1 MDISNTA
8 KNIWNGQIKALDR
21 VLDHFFCCDG
31 VYRTN
36 PDAHEQIMETIE
48 PVLAPVLQD
57 SFSILR
63 DTTDY
68 FTAPASTKYHGAWQS
83 GLLVH
88 SNACGKGF
96 AQHQY
101 QYDSAVAKSAFSDL
115 SLECCMTL
123 ARSTDTRK
131 LPDGSYTYDDSLFPY
146 PGHGERSVA
155 MLDRLGVQCTEEEK
169 FCIRFHMGAYETKEW
184 DYYDKA
190 IKLYPTVL
198 WTHTAD
204 MYASKVDGV

>member
-1 MDISNTA
+1 MEITKTA
-8 KNIWNGQIKALDR
+8 KNIWRGQIKALDR
-21 VLDHFFCCDG
+21 VLDHFVCCDG

-36 PDAHEQIMETIE
+36 PDAYDQIMETIE
-48 PVLAPVLQD
+48 PVMAPVLQD
-57 SFSILR
+57 SFRLLR

-88 SNACGKGF
+88 SML
-96 AQHQY
+96 
-101 QYDSAVAKSAFSDL
+101 VAKDL
-115 SLECCMTL
+115 LNISINMDLPWNRVHSPFIVGMLHDACKINRYKKM
-123 ARSTDTRK
+123 
-131 LPDGSYTYDDSLFPY
+131 PDGSYTYDDSLFPY

-169 FCIRFHMGAYETKEW
+169 FCIRFHMGAYETNEW

>member
-1 MDISNTA
+1 
-8 KNIWNGQIKALDR
+8 
-21 VLDHFFCCDG
+21 
-31 VYRTN
+31 
-36 PDAHEQIMETIE
+36 MEKIE

-57 SFSILR
+57 SFSALR

-88 SNACGKGF
+88 SML
-96 AQHQY
+96 
-101 QYDSAVAKSAFSDL
+101 VAKDL
-115 SLECCMTL
+115 LNISINMDLPWQRVHSPFIVGML
-123 ARSTDTRK
+123 HDTCKINKYKK